1 MLIRFCQQKF
11 NHSQCNRHDCNP
23 CSSVRGHFVV
33 WLVVPQRR
41 FDSGQVKVCYCQ
53 KKCCSCCGGGS
64 ALEGSVCSS
73 HLCTDELSLCDTG
86 PHVQRHI
93 EYQVTL

>member
-1 MLIRFCQQKF
+1 MQLRFCQQKF

-23 CSSVRGHFVV
+23 SGSVRGHSVA
-33 WLVVPQRR
+33 WLVLPQRR
-41 FDSGQVKVCYCQ
+41 FDSRQVKVCYCQ
-53 KKCCSCCGGGS
+53 KKCCSCYGGGS

-73 HLCTDELSLCDTG
+73 RLCTDELSLFDTG
-86 PHVQRHI
+86 THVQRHI